1 MARVSKQEK
10 AKTHD
15 RIIDV
20 AAKLFRENGIEA
32 TGVADIMKEA
42 GLTHGGF
49 YRHFQSK
56 DALVVEAIGRAVST
70 SLEKLRSA
78 TNKQTRAKALLEYVD
93 LYLSDEHVL
102 NPGKGCPLAAL
113 GSEAPH
119 MSGEITTAFGAGT
132 EQAVSTI
139 AQAMNDQTIAASALM
154 STLLGSVVLARM
166 AKTTKH
172 RNDILIAGKQTAL
185 KCMNQKYSGQT

>member
-32 TGVADIMKEA
+32 TGIADIMKEA

-78 TNKQTRAKALLEYVD
+78 TNKQTRTKALLEYVD

-132 EQAVSTI
+132 EQAISTI
-139 AQAMNDQTIAASALM
+139 AQAMNNQTAAASALM

-172 RNDILIAGKQTAL
+172 QNEVLLAGKQTAL
-185 KCMNQKYSGQT
+185 KCMNQKCS

>member
-1 MARVSKQEK
+1 MTRVSKEEK

-15 RIIDV
+15 RIINV
-20 AAKLFRENGIEA
+20 AARLFREKGIEA

-49 YRHFQSK
+49 YRHFHSK
-56 DALVVEAIGRAVST
+56 DALVVEAIGRAVSS
-70 SLEKLRSA
+70 SLEELRSA
-78 TNKQTRAKALLEYVD
+78 TNKASREKALLEYVD

-119 MSGEITTAFGAGT
+119 MSGDISAAFGAGT
-132 EQAVSTI
+132 EQAISTI
-139 AQAMNDQTIAASALM
+139 AQAMNNQTAAASALM
-154 STLLGSVVLARM
+154 STLLGSVILARM

-172 RNDILIAGKQTAL
+172 RNEILLAGKQAVL
-185 KCMNQKYSGQT
+185 KCMKQKYSGQT